1 MVFLL
6 IVNLSYFSSKH
17 LSIFGIKLHYILFIV
32 FHSHLTRGRLLEGR
46 GCSFTPVFSV
56 LRKVPR
62 PGRLCAYTLNEWLD
76 GWMPCRWWHQLFKD
90 SILFSEIY
98 LCHPS
103 VLDSVLREKGS
114 QGKVPIQGTWM
125 WGMNR
130 YVRCEQVCALETP
143 AGEGDG
149 LHGVCEGHRWVVRS
163 VCPTRWERMGF
174 HQARVAELGARG
186 VVLFLTHPDWGKPGV
201 LRFARYCP
209 PFNLQAPSFWP
220 GKFQNVL
227 ILLANELFHETCFP
241 AH

>member
-1 MVFLL
+1 MKPFVLR
-6 IVNLSYFSSKH
+6 V
-17 LSIFGIKLHYILFIV
+17 
-32 FHSHLTRGRLLEGR
+32 
-46 GCSFTPVFSV
+46 CSFY
-56 LRKVPR
+56 R
-62 PGRLCAYTLNEWLD
+62 PGWCLVGKGTLRSLASVWSRRESLSPRDLRQKSSCLNFSNLWL
-76 GWMPCRWWHQLFKD
+76 WHW
-90 SILFSEIY
+90 SIY